1 MTPLFKIVKTTLLPI
16 LLLSLLIAC
25 EREQLQKVSP
35 QGTIL
40 AFGDSLTVGV
50 GTTEA
55 NSYPSIL
62 AHLSGRTVVNGGVS
76 GETTAQ
82 GVKRLPGLL
91 DEVQPEL
98 LLVLEGGNDI
108 LRNVDPAQIKHN
120 LATMI
125 EQAQKLGIQ
134 VVLIAVPEKKLF
146 SSQAEFYQELAD
158 TYHLVLIEDLIADL
172 LRTPA
177 YKSDAIHLNAAGYRA
192 LADKVYS
199 VLKEHGALP

>member
-1 MTPLFKIVKTTLLPI
+1 MTI
-16 LLLSLLIAC
+16 LLLVVLGGCGS
-25 EREQLQKVSP
+25 EKLQPVSE

-40 AFGDSLTVGV
+40 AFGDSLTAGV
-50 GTTEA
+50 GTTEG

-62 AHLSGRTVVNGGVS
+62 AQLCGRTVVNGGVS

-134 VVLIAVPEKKLF
+134 VVLIAVPEKKPF
-146 SSQAEFYQELAD
+146 SRQAVFYQELAD

-172 LRTPA
+172 LRTPD

-192 LADKVYS
+192 LADEVYS